1 MKLSEIISTVR
12 NLSRG
17 GQGDF
22 DDNAYT
28 DRQLAF
34 IINYYRVKL
43 VDQDI
48 NKGKYLTQY
57 YVQTLGKVRLV
68 RTSKTECGLPDCDL
82 EDSVLRTENP
92 IPKTIDT
99 NSQNL
104 ITYVG
109 TVDGNKSYQ
118 RTSFQSVRF
127 DTFAKYTGG
136 RTKYYELGG
145 YLYIV
150 NPPTN
155 HLKYIT
161 ITGAFE
167 DPLQVNEFKSTSCD
181 DSDYCFNPF
190 DMEYPLS
197 MKHVDTIYKL
207 IVNTEFRFNNILKF
221 DTENNTKDDN
231 QLKTAQ

>member
-12 NLSRG
+12 NLPRG
-17 GQGDF
+17 GKGDF
-22 DDNAYT
+22 DDNSYS

-43 VDQDI
+43 IDQDI
-48 NKGKYLTQY
+48 NKGKYLSQY
-57 YVQTLGKVRLV
+57 YVQTLGKVKLIK
-68 RTSKTECGLPDCDL
+68 TSKTECGLGDCDL
-82 EDSVLRTENP
+82 NDFVLRTEIP
-92 IPKTIDT
+92 IPKAVDT

-118 RTSFQSVRF
+118 RTSFQSVKF
-127 DTFAKYTGG
+127 DSFSKYTG
-136 RTKYYELGG
+136 RNTKYYELGE

-150 NPPTN
+150 NPSSN
-155 HLKYIT
+155 SLKYIT
-161 ITGAFE
+161 ITGVFE
-167 DPLQVNEFKSTSCD
+167 DPLKVNEFKSIGCD
-181 DSDYCFNPF
+181 DSSDYCFNPF
-190 DMEYPLS
+190 DIEYPLS

-207 IVNTEFRFNNILKF
+207 IVNTEFRFQNILKF

-231 QLKTAQ
+231 QIKNS